1 MTHRFQIAI
10 VFFIIHLSFGFL
22 LYPELIYSL
31 TDTGHWLVV
40 LCQGVLQLL
49 LILLYMKGL
58 NYFPNEDIVDI
69 YLKMGRLIAFVIL
82 LPFVLNLTV
91 LVTLNIRT
99 YTEVINSLF
108 LLRTPHWPIALL
120 LYFISA
126 YTATKGLGT
135 ILRSSVFI
143 FFMIIPF
150 ILFIS
155 FSSIVNFDFYN
166 GFPIRDASFDFLLDM
181 EFYYLMGFSAFLFL
195 GFMVSNKPLVFRD
208 ILIAWFS
215 VIILYLAFVY
225 IPLFIFGQET
235 VVTLSLPFVIAMDS
249 VDIRWLAFNR
259 QTMFFGISSIGFML
273 IFNAVMLWMIS
284 QIMQKL
290 FSKLRVKS
298 ALWIIIFS
306 IIGYIAGLF
315 IPNQVWTNTLILW
328 NRGAQVYFMLIL
340 PITIYIYGIV
350 IKRKGTSDER
360 KSSL

>member
-1 MTHRFQIAI
+1 MTHRFQIGI

-22 LYPELIYSL
+22 LYPDLIYSL
-31 TDTGHWLVV
+31 TDAGHWLVI
-40 LCQGVLQLL
+40 LCQGVLQLM
-49 LILLYMKGL
+49 LISLYIKGL
-58 NYFPNEDIVDI
+58 NFFPNQDIIDI
-69 YLKMGRLIAFVIL
+69 YLKMGRLVAFIIL

-91 LVTLNIRT
+91 LVALNIRT

-143 FFMIIPF
+143 FFMITPF
-150 ILFIS
+150 ILFIIV
-155 FSSIVNFDFYN
+155 SSIVNFDFHN
-166 GFPIRDASFDFLLDM
+166 GFPIRNSSFEFLLDIH
-181 EFYYLMGFSAFLFL
+181 FYYLIGFSAFLFL
-195 GFMVSNKPLVFRD
+195 GFMVSKKPLVFRD
-208 ILIAWFS
+208 IFIAWFS
-215 VIILYLAFVY
+215 VIMVYLAFVY

-235 VVTLSLPFVIAMDS
+235 VVTMSLPFVVAVDS

-290 FSKLRVKS
+290 FSRLHVKS
-298 ALWIIIFS
+298 AWWIMIFS
-306 IIGYIAGLF
+306 LIGYTAGLF
-315 IPNQVWTNTLILW
+315 IPNQVWTNTLILL
-328 NRGAQVYFMLIL
+328 NRGAQVYFMLMI
-340 PITIYIYGIV
+340 PVTVYIYGIV
-350 IKRKGTSDER
+350 IKRKVTNDER